1 MKLRTKSTRHEA
13 ALGYEKRYQDLQKK
27 ITATRMTKTDEKG
40 RTKHGK
46 AAASMVEVS
55 DEKERSKHGKAA
67 EAAVV
72 EVTEENGKDEEILA
86 LINERRS
93 IKKEDK
99 ERIGEVSNR
108 INKCIKE
115 KKRTAR

>member
-1 MKLRTKSTRHEA
+1 MVTNNATKT
-13 ALGYEKRYQDLQKK
+13 LKRRSP
-27 ITATRMTKTDEKG
+27 ATKMTKTDEKG

-46 AAASMVEVS
+46 AAAASMVEVS
-55 DEKERSKHGKAA
+55 DEKDRSKHGKAA

-72 EVTEENGKDEEILA
+72 EVTEGNGKDEEILA

-99 ERIGEVSNR
+99 ERIGEVSKR
-108 INKCIKE
+108 IKNASE
-115 KKRTAR
+115 KKRDVEARKIPKKSWKN